1 MSKGAHKY
9 LIDRAVQPNVLSIF
23 FWSVHIIHLIL
34 WNMLR
39 FFNPVLWLS
48 SYETIVATIVTIM
61 AGLKE
66 KVWLPFFK
74 LPTPLCDISGRLLL
88 ASLCFCKINSLL
100 LGQMERKPS
109 PFGKTDSELLV
120 GTGLW
125 VLLKYKQTFSFNKLG
140 LHSFQTS
147 DSILIQRLWRYI
159 SGMKNW
165 LLYTTKFYLW
175 FFFLAK

>member
-1 MSKGAHKY
+1 MRFIWS
-9 LIDRAVQPNVLSIF
+9 IIF
-23 FWSVHIIHLIL
+23 FVFTCAYHTPDSLEYVKIFLTQYCGSVVTKHCYNHG
-34 WNMLR
+34 R
-39 FFNPVLWLS
+39 F
-48 SYETIVATIVTIM
+48 EGKCMAT
-61 AGLKE
+61 L
-66 KVWLPFFK
+66 FK
-74 LPTPLCDISGRLLL
+74 LPTPLCDISGRLLF
-88 ASLCFCKINSLL
+88 ASLCFCKISSLL
-100 LGQMERKPS
+100 LGQMKRKPS

-125 VLLKYKQTFSFNKLG
+125 VLLKYKQTFSFNILG

-175 FFFLAK
+175 FFFWQNKYFG

>member
-1 MSKGAHKY
+1 MSKRAHKY

-48 SYETIVATIVTIM
+48 SYETINNRGYNCYNCYNHGRFEGERVAT
-61 AGLKE
+61 
-66 KVWLPFFK
+66 PFK

-88 ASLCFCKINSLL
+88 ASLCFCKISSLL

-159 SGMKNW
+159 SRMKN
-165 LLYTTKFYLW
+165 
-175 FFFLAK
+175 

>member
-1 MSKGAHKY
+1 MSY
-9 LIDRAVQPNVLSIF
+9 PF
-23 FWSVHIIHLIL
+23 FFLVCAYHTPDSLEYVEISLTQYYG
-34 WNMLR
+34 
-39 FFNPVLWLS
+39 S
-48 SYETIVATIVTIM
+48 VATKHCYNHGRFEGESVAI
-61 AGLKE
+61 
-66 KVWLPFFK
+66 PFK

-147 DSILIQRLWRYI
+147 DSILVQRLWRYI
-159 SGMKNW
+159 SRMKN
-165 LLYTTKFYLW
+165 
-175 FFFLAK
+175 